1 MQRASSW
8 QGVDFVQHYVSLPFG
23 FLPLHPRRRYQ
34 LRCSCLSSFNARD
47 NLCTRSC
54 GMCPKLFL
62 ADNEISV
69 LLEFFLLDKQNSE

>member
-8 QGVDFVQHYVSLPFG
+8 QGVDFMQHYVSLPFG

-34 LRCSCLSSFNARD
+34 LRCSCLSSFNTRD
-47 NLCTRSC
+47 NLRARSC

-62 ADNEISV
+62 LDNEISV
-69 LLEFFLLDKQNSE
+69 LLLKIFIVS